1 MKDKPTKEQFKMSDE
16 ARKAKAEYMKEWRKR
31 NPGKQAEYQERYW
44 LRKAKEL
51 FREDDEKR
59 VHE

>member
-1 MKDKPTKEQFKMSDE
+1 MNSNARMTDE

-44 LRKAKEL
+44 TRKAMERNNKEPTT
-51 FREDDEKR
+51 EDRKED
-59 VHE
+59 